1 MVQRSY
7 KNFVFRFCF
16 VIVSSPPFNIIILV
30 LILANTY
37 ILADYRFDESLKE
50 AELKARFDNFF
61 VAAFTIE
68 FILKLV
74 GLGFTRYFHDQFN
87 IFDAIVV
94 FISLTEVILAE
105 LPSDVISDQTLQIL
119 LVLKASRSIRLLKLA
134 RYNQGMRRLLF

>member
-50 AELKARFDNFF
+50 AEVQMETKLGEANHEIQMLKAM
-61 VAAFTIE
+61 I
-68 FILKLV
+68 
-74 GLGFTRYFHDQFN
+74 
-87 IFDAIVV
+87 
-94 FISLTEVILAE
+94 
-105 LPSDVISDQTLQIL
+105 
-119 LVLKASRSIRLLKLA
+119 
-134 RYNQGMRRLLF
+134 GM